1 MTVRLALS
9 TVTAGG
15 FHLYGSLATLP
26 LGLIHWF
33 NLSAY
38 SSALCLMA
46 HRTSPHGDALP
57 IDYLVRRASTRIGL

>member
-15 FHLYGSLATLP
+15 FPLLGSLAMLAR
-26 LGLIHWF
+26 GLIHRF

-38 SSALCLMA
+38 SSVLCLMA
-46 HRTSPHGDALP
+46 HRTLPRGNALP
-57 IDYLVRRASTRIGL
+57 FGYLIL